1 MSNEIEAIDR
11 IDYQSKVVESEGPV
25 VVQFGAAWCD
35 VTEAMGSELSD
46 LADDYGAVIYSVDID
61 EEGRLTQDHR
71 IADVPTYLAY
81 FRGNVI
87 RRMERPEDADQL
99 KEFFESVYALD
110 AVT

>member
-1 MSNEIEAIDR
+1 MSSEIEAIDR

-35 VTEAMGSELSD
+35 VTQQMGEELSR
-46 LADDYGAVIYSVDID
+46 LADDYGADIYSVDID

-81 FRGNVI
+81 FRGNII
-87 RRMERPEDADQL
+87 RRIERPEDANQL
-99 KEFFESVYALD
+99 EAFFESVYALD